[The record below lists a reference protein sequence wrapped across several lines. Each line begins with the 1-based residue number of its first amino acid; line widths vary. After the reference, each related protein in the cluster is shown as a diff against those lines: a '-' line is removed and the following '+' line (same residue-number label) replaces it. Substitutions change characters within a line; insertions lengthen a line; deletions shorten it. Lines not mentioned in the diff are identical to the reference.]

1 MGFSI
6 SDFWNTTPYEFSI
19 IVDGYSDRKQNEY
32 DLAITHA
39 YLLSRWVWAKKLP
52 DLKNLLGK
60 QEPKKNMTDDAMMK
74 MCMQLNRLFGG
85 NVVEDKMIG
94 GE

>member
-32 DLAITHA
+32 DLAITQA
-39 YLLSRWVWAKKLP
+39 YLISRWVWAKKLP

-60 QEPKKNMTDDAMMK
+60 QEPKKNMTDEAMMK
-74 MCMQLNRLFGG
+74 MCMQLNKLFGG
-85 NVVEDKMIG
+85 EVVKDG
-94 GE
+94 D